1 MRPSAGLASG
11 CLCVPFAGINMER
24 LPPEHEPIGLVV
36 IGRNEGDRLVKCLD
50 STLQQSTTVVYVDS
64 GSTDNSVAKARS
76 KGVCVVELDMR
87 TPFTAARAR
96 NAGFAQLLQLEPKLG
111 FVQFV
116 DGDCELAPHW
126 LNTASTYLRAH
137 PHIAALAGRLR
148 EKFPDASVYN
158 RLCDLE
164 WAAPAGLAK
173 HCGGIAMMRVSAF
186 QQVSGFDPQLICGE
200 EPELCSR
207 FRGQGWQIWRLAD
220 DMAHHDAA
228 MTHFGQWW
236 TRTKRA
242 GFGFAQAAYMSRNEP
257 ERRGRRE
264 SRSAWLWGLFIPL
277 LGIVLSTFWLPV
289 GLLVWAA
296 YPAQIMRLALRG
308 KYSARIN
315 WLRASFLVLGKFPEV
330 LGQIKFLYQR
340 ISGQQSYLIEHK

>member
-1 MRPSAGLASG
+1 M
-11 CLCVPFAGINMER
+11 N
-24 LPPEHEPIGLVV
+24 PIGIVV
-36 IGRNEGDRLVKCLD
+36 IGRNEGDRLVKCLG
-50 STLQQSTTVVYVDS
+50 STLQQAATVVYVDS
-64 GSTDNSVAKARS
+64 GSTDNSVAMARS

-96 NAGFAQLLQLEPKLG
+96 NAGFAQLLQLEPRLAY
-111 FVQFV
+111 VQFV

-126 LNTASTYLRAH
+126 LSTGSNYLREH
-137 PHIAALAGRLR
+137 THIAALAGRLR

-173 HCGGIAMMRVSAF
+173 HCGGIAMMRVAAF
-186 QQVSGFDPQLICGE
+186 QKINGFDPALICGE

-207 FRGQGWQIWRLAD
+207 LRAQGWQIWRLAD

-228 MTHFGQWW
+228 MTHFNQWW
-236 TRTKRA
+236 TRTLRA
-242 GFGFAQAAYMSRNEP
+242 GFGFAQAAYMSRNAT

-264 SRSAWLWGLFIPL
+264 SRSAWLWGLFMPL
-277 LGIVLSTFWLPV
+277 IGILLSTLWLPV

-308 KYSARIN
+308 EYSARIN
-315 WLRASFLVLGKFPEV
+315 WLRAAFLVLGKFPEM
-330 LGQIKFLYQR
+330 LGQIKFMYQR
-340 ISGQQSYLIEHK
+340 ITGQPSYLIEHK

>member
-1 MRPSAGLASG
+1 MTRADITSLEASI
-11 CLCVPFAGINMER
+11 GI
-24 LPPEHEPIGLVV
+24 VV

-50 STLQQSTTVVYVDS
+50 STLQQAKTVVYVDS
-64 GSTDNSVAKARS
+64 GSTDNSVAMARS

-96 NAGFAQLLQLEPKLG
+96 NAGFAQLLQLEPNLV

-137 PHIAALAGRLR
+137 PHIAAVAGRLR

-173 HCGGIAMMRVSAF
+173 HCGGIAMMRVAAF

-207 FRGQGWQIWRLAD
+207 FRSQGWQIWRLAD

-264 SRSAWLWGLFIPL
+264 SRSAWLWGLLIPL
-277 LGIVLSTFWLPV
+277 LGMVLGALWLPV

-296 YPAQIMRLALRG
+296 YPAQITRLALRG

-315 WLRASFLVLGKFPEV
+315 WLRAAFLVLGKFPEV

>member
-1 MRPSAGLASG
+1 MKDSQL
-11 CLCVPFAGINMER
+11 
-24 LPPEHEPIGLVV
+24 PEHPPIGIVV
-36 IGRNEGDRLVKCLD
+36 IGRNEGDRLAKCLD
-50 STLQQSTTVVYVDS
+50 TTQKQAITVVYVDS
-64 GSTDNSVAKARS
+64 GSTDNSVAMARS
-76 KGVCVVELDMR
+76 KGISVVELDMR

-96 NAGFAQLLQLEPKLG
+96 NAGFAQLLQLEPNLSY
-111 FVQFV
+111 VQFV
-116 DGDCELAPHW
+116 DGDCELAPSW
-126 LNTASTYLRAH
+126 LCTASIYLLEH
-137 PHIAALAGRLR
+137 PQIAALAGRLR

-173 HCGGIAMMRVSAF
+173 HCGGIAMMRVTAF
-186 QQVSGFDPQLICGE
+186 QKVNGFAPQLICGE

-207 FRGQGWQIWRLAD
+207 FRAQGWQIWRLTD

-228 MTHFGQWW
+228 MTHFSQWW

-242 GFGFAQAAYMSRNEP
+242 GFGFAQAAFMSRNET
-257 ERRGRRE
+257 ERRGWRE

-277 LGIVLSTFWLPV
+277 SGILLCALWSPV

-296 YPAQIMRLALRG
+296 YPAQISRLALRG

-315 WLRASFLVLGKFPEV
+315 WLRAAFLVLGKFPEV
-330 LGQIKFLYQR
+330 LGQIKFMYQR
-340 ISGQQSYLIEHK
+340 ITGQQSYLIEHK